1 MTSICSSN
9 INFLLLIVINIKKY
23 ATGYDN
29 KSLYLAPKK
38 WITNDF
44 FSVKNM

>member
-44 FSVKNM
+44 FSFKNM